1 MDLYEFSTLC
11 RQSHFS
17 IHCPVDGCEPH
28 LHQMDIQA
36 DTALALVDTFFSVAM
51 SYVSGSLG
59 LMNLM
64 FKKGL
69 LI

>member
-1 MDLYEFSTLC
+1 MDLYEFSTRC

-17 IHCPVDGCEPH
+17 IHCLADGGEPH
-28 LHQMDIQA
+28 LYQMDIQA
-36 DTALALVDTFFSVAM
+36 DSALALVDTFFSNAM

-59 LMNLM
+59 FMNLM
-64 FKKGL
+64 FKKEL